1 MIRALTIEPR
11 AVVRA
16 IGYHAARALRWL
28 ADKLGGES
36 DVDLRAR
43 VLGIYRGQHR
53 TGTKQSLEA
62 AIEQTI
68 TEWSP
73 VALQHEFAWHKR
85 NEEDVLM
92 VRFFRG

>member
-1 MIRALTIEPR
+1 MTRTLTIESR
-11 AVVRA
+11 SAVRA
-16 IGYHAARALRWL
+16 IGYVASRALRWL
-28 ADKLGGES
+28 ADKCGGES

-43 VLGIYRGQHR
+43 MLGIYRGQHR

-62 AIEQTI
+62 AIGQTI

-73 VALQHEFAWHKR
+73 VTLQHEFAWHKR
-85 NEEDVLM
+85 NGEDVLM